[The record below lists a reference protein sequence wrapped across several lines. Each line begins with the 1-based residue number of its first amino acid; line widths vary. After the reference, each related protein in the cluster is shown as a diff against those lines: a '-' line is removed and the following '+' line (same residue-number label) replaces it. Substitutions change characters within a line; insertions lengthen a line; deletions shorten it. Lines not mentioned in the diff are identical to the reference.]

1 MLSLLGGY
9 LTGLREALT
18 SVRNNGTE
26 STALGYTC
34 NEWFRVLALC
44 STFIFCPTMSSK
56 GAELFDLS
64 ELSAS
69 QQNKLWTQVDN
80 WAVAV
85 TLANFCERPTSLEER
100 LLKIANRCVTA
111 SSIEKILDRF
121 HAAMKKA
128 EGNIWNCK
136 DANVQIFAEKTV
148 AKANLLVSQAE
159 DACRIGSIY
168 RRLLPLIE

>member
-1 MLSLLGGY
+1 M
-9 LTGLREALT
+9 
-18 SVRNNGTE
+18 
-26 STALGYTC
+26 GYTR

-44 STFIFCPTMSSK
+44 LTFIFCQTMSSK

-85 TLANFCERPTSLEER
+85 ALAKFCERPISLEEQM
-100 LLKIANRCVTA
+100 LKIANRCVTP
-111 SSIEKILDRF
+111 SSIEKLLDRF
-121 HAAMKKA
+121 HAATNKA
-128 EGNIWNCK
+128 DGNIWNCK
-136 DANVQIFAEKTV
+136 DENVQIFVGKTV

-159 DACRIGSIY
+159 EACRIGSLY

>member
-1 MLSLLGGY
+1 
-9 LTGLREALT
+9 
-18 SVRNNGTE
+18 
-26 STALGYTC
+26 LGYAC
-34 NEWFRVLALC
+34 NGRFGVLLLC
-44 STFIFCPTMSSK
+44 LTFIFYQTMLSK

-64 ELSAS
+64 ELSTS
-69 QQNKLWTQVDN
+69 QQNRFWTQVDN

-85 TLANFCERPTSLEER
+85 VLASFCERPTSLEEQMLR
-100 LLKIANRCVTA
+100 IANRCVTA
-111 SSIEKILDRF
+111 SSIKKILDRF

-136 DANVQIFAEKTV
+136 DKNVQIFVEKTV

-159 DACRIGSIY
+159 EACKIGSIY

>member
-1 MLSLLGGY
+1 
-9 LTGLREALT
+9 
-18 SVRNNGTE
+18 
-26 STALGYTC
+26 
-34 NEWFRVLALC
+34 
-44 STFIFCPTMSSK
+44 MSSRA
-56 GAELFDLS
+56 AELFDLS

-85 TLANFCERPTSLEER
+85 ALAKFCKRPISLEEQMLR
-100 LLKIANRCVTA
+100 IANRCVTT

-121 HAAMKKA
+121 HAATNEA
-128 EGNIWNCK
+128 DGNIWNCK
-136 DANVQIFAEKTV
+136 DENVRIFVEKTV

-159 DACRIGSIY
+159 EACRIGSIY